1 MTRFTLS
8 GNALWEI
15 ESNGELARF
24 ALPPLPCGQSAKMP
38 KFTLCVRDACGYN
51 SADETGGDGCAVRR
65 P

>member
-1 MTRFTLS
+1 MLLVR
-8 GNALWEI
+8 
-15 ESNGELARF
+15 
-24 ALPPLPCGQSAKMP
+24 PCGQSAKMP